1 MNTSTHIPQ
10 NSHDAPLVLFSFFQV
25 RFSSNLPPT
34 HQSRYGDLAEEDKPS
49 ASPENRALMQGST
62 SNMRRRQVHKLMSQ
76 QGTGKEGWS
85 RRASNIS
92 SDGDTSSGPDSL
104 PPRRH
109 SEPQMYSAIGYLRIR
124 FVNLPNTLLGCEIK
138 WLLKRYLSQS
148 FQVLSTIVVSPSTAS
163 SVLLVNITVCT
174 TAYIG
179 VHTFK

>member
-1 MNTSTHIPQ
+1 MNTSSQLTYPQ
-10 NSHDAPLVLFSFFQV
+10 NSHNTLLVLFPFFQV

-49 ASPENRALMQGST
+49 ASPENRALMHGST

-76 QGTGKEGWS
+76 QQGAGKEGWS

-104 PPRRH
+104 QPRRH

-124 FVNLPNTLLGCEIK
+124 FVNARIISQNTLVGCEIK
-138 WLLKRYLSQS
+138 WLLKRYP
-148 FQVLSTIVVSPSTAS
+148 F
-163 SVLLVNITVCT
+163 
-174 TAYIG
+174 
-179 VHTFK
+179 